1 MDAAASGGY
10 VWPIAVVGGP
20 VILAAL
26 IGYGIVCSRKRGGP
40 QR

>member
-1 MDAAASGGY
+1 MAAASGGS
-10 VWPIAVVGGP
+10 VWLVAVVAGP

-26 IGYGIVCSRKRGGP
+26 VGYGIPRSRRRGGP

>member
-1 MDAAASGGY
+1 MDAASGGY
-10 VWPIAVVGGP
+10 VWLFAVVGGP

-26 IGYGIVCSRKRGGP
+26 IGYGILRSRRRGGP